1 MGTCC
6 SKIDN
11 PNEVCSFNGALH
23 PSIEQWQ
30 ATQNSCQFCRVNE
43 VAGHSQCCSC
53 ETCQRAATHG
63 VKGFV
68 NASFRDPMC
77 SLCVADVYD
86 AQLLQQ
92 VACVSNR
99 SSAVSDEDERSPYYD
114 LRHSNYFTEH
124 ALDKRHPSGEHA
136 IMQGVMVQAHK
147 QEILKET
154 CASKNDFFCMNHNCN
169 LREHDN
175 EIHNCNVRDHDNE
188 IHSSENPSSSA
199 EEDPHAQL
207 GHVAACEIMGNSR
220 RLSNIDDSDGIKLEV
235 RYKHMLPRDAHIM
248 TYSHTTPHD
257 VNILKRARPQEEPL
271 LKGDSEANQSTQQR
285 KSFRIAGPDEEE
297 WSINRSLRFIDCEDE
312 FDNDEHFHDIT
323 VGVNIGSWNV
333 EKDLHPDA
341 ELCCGLDT
349 FSLSHVNVC
358 SRDLQAEGELQC
370 SPDYAGFANLD
381 LTDCSR
387 PLYVMSQE
395 NLQFISR
402 KEREWED
409 WANGIGMAED
419 KISSSKMSALSVVS
433 TGDAI
438 LFSGGNSDELH
449 LIPSM
454 AVQHQKSP
462 LSSPNQNLSP
472 IRTVSPDRV
481 LGELVPEKL
490 PLSVEDIAHL
500 LENDE
505 LSGDDLFS
513 LLIDSC
519 MKSSA
524 SSSPSS
530 SAESTKSWS
539 SPLSSSSS
547 SSSTSSTS
555 SSSMPSSL
563 SMSSSSVLQLPPSS
577 MTYSSTL
584 PYSLSLPPYCKMS
597 SHTSFEFK
605 VKSCGS
611 TPSTPVFSPI
621 RSRTKRNMTHLKPS
635 TLTADEIA
643 EIWGVFEQ
651 RQAFMFQ
658 QHCQK

>member
-30 ATQNSCQFCRVNE
+30 ATQSSCQFCRVNE

-53 ETCQRAATHG
+53 EICQRDASHG

-92 VACVSNR
+92 VPCVSSH
-99 SSAVSDEDERSPYYD
+99 SSAVSDEDERSPHYD
-114 LRHSNYFTEH
+114 LRHSNYLTEH
-124 ALDKRHPSGEHA
+124 ALDDKRHPSGEHA
-136 IMQGVMVQAHK
+136 IMQGIMVQALK
-147 QEILKET
+147 QEISREI
-154 CASKNDFFCMNHNCN
+154 CASKHDFFCMNHNCN
-169 LREHDN
+169 LPEQ
-175 EIHNCNVRDHDNE
+175 ESE
-188 IHSSENPSSSA
+188 IHSSGNPSSSA
-199 EEDPHAQL
+199 EEDPDAQL
-207 GHVAACEIMGNSR
+207 GHVAACEITGNSR

-235 RYKHMLPRDAHIM
+235 RYKHMLPQDTHIM
-248 TYSHTTPHD
+248 TYSHTTHD

-271 LKGDSEANQSTQQR
+271 MKGDSEANHSTRQR

-297 WSINRSLRFIDCEDE
+297 WSIDRSLRFIDCEDE

-323 VGVNIGSWNV
+323 LGVDIGSWDV

-341 ELCCGLDT
+341 ELCRGLDT
-349 FSLSHVNVC
+349 FSLSHGNVC
-358 SRDLQAEGELQC
+358 SRDLQAEGALQC

-381 LTDCSR
+381 PTDCSR

-449 LIPSM
+449 LIPSV

-472 IRTVSPDRV
+472 IRIVSPDRV
-481 LGELVPEKL
+481 LDEPVPEKL
-490 PLSVEDIAHL
+490 PLSVEDIVHL

-530 SAESTKSWS
+530 LAESTNFWS

-555 SSSMPSSL
+555 SSSMPSAS
-563 SMSSSSVLQLPPSS
+563 SMSSTSVLQLPPSS
-577 MTYSSTL
+577 TTYSSTL
-584 PYSLSLPPYCKMS
+584 PYSLSLPPYCKLS
-597 SHTSFEFK
+597 PHTSFEFK

-651 RQAFMFQ
+651 RQAFMSQ
-658 QHCQK
+658 QHIRK